1 MRHRLSWIAVGLVA
15 GLLLALPTALIAQ
28 TQISPAPAG
37 GFAKQNFFG
46 VWSKAVFADA
56 VTITGPAKTIYLAG
70 MGSEDETD
78 GKILHP
84 GDFLEQCRY
93 AYGKIK
99 KVLAQQGATMHD
111 IVKITAYVTD
121 TRMRADYAKCRG
133 EALGDAPLPT
143 HTFLNVSQ
151 LAWPGMLVEV
161 DATAVV
167 AAK

>member
-1 MRHRLSWIAVGLVA
+1 
-15 GLLLALPTALIAQ
+15 
-28 TQISPAPAG
+28 
-37 GFAKQNFFG
+37 

-56 VTITGPAKTIYLAG
+56 VTVTGPAKTIYLAG
-70 MGSEDETD
+70 MGAEDETD
-78 GKILHP
+78 GKILHQ

-93 AYGKIK
+93 AYAKIK

-121 TRMRADYAKCRG
+121 ARVRPDYAKCRG

-151 LAWPGMLVEV
+151 LAWPGMLVEI